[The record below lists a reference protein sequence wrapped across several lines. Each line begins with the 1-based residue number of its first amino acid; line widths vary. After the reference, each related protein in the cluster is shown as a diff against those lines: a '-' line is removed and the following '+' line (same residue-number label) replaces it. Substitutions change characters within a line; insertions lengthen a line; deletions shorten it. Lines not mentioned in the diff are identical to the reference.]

1 MKLFYSPGA
10 CSQAPHIILRETG
23 TPFTLV
29 KVDLGQHRTQDGG
42 NYYEQNPKGQVPLL
56 ALDDGTAL
64 SEGPVIAQYVAEQ
77 AGRQDLLPPGGSLA
91 RYKVLEWQN
100 YITSELHKSFS
111 PLFDPRIDAATKALF
126 IEQLG
131 KKYKWVDSRLEGR
144 AYLTGDTFTV
154 ADAYL
159 FVITGWA
166 PGLGVDLSALTHLQA
181 FLGKVAQRD
190 SVRAAREAEGL
201 AKAA

>member
-1 MKLFYSPGA
+1 M
-10 CSQAPHIILRETG
+10 
-23 TPFTLV
+23 
-29 KVDLGQHRTQDGG
+29 
-42 NYYEQNPKGQVPLL
+42 
-56 ALDDGTAL
+56 
-64 SEGPVIAQYVAEQ
+64 SEGPVIAQYIAEL
-77 AGRQDLLPPGGSLA
+77 AGRQDLLPPVGNFA

-111 PLFDPRIDAATKALF
+111 PLFDPRYDAATKAMF

-131 KKYKWVDSRLEGR
+131 KKYKWVDSRLEGQ

-166 PGLGVDLSALTHLQA
+166 PRVGVDLSALANVQA
-181 FLGKVAQRD
+181 FLARMAQRD
-190 SVRAAREAEGL
+190 SVKAAWEAEGL
-201 AKAA
+201 TKAA

>member
-10 CSQAPHIILRETG
+10 CSLAPHILLRETG
-23 TPFTLV
+23 TPFTLA
-29 KVDLGQHRTQDGG
+29 KVDLGQHRTQEGG
-42 NYYEQNPKGQVPLL
+42 NYYELNPKGQVPLL
-56 ALDDGTAL
+56 ALDDGTTL
-64 SEGPVIAQYVAEQ
+64 SEGPVIAQYIAEQ
-77 AGRQDLLPPGGSLA
+77 AGRQDLLPAAGSLA

-126 IEQLG
+126 VQQLG
-131 KKYKWVDSRLEGR
+131 KKYAWINSRLEGQ
-144 AYLTGDTFTV
+144 AYLTGDTFTI

-166 PGLGVDLSALTHLQA
+166 PNLGVDLSPLANVQA
-181 FLGKVAQRD
+181 FLDRIARRE
-190 SVRAAREAEGL
+190 SV
-201 AKAA
+201 KAALAAEEAGKAA

>member
-23 TPFTLV
+23 TPFTLA
-29 KVDLGQHRTQDGG
+29 KVDLGQHRTQEGG
-42 NYYEQNPKGQVPLL
+42 NYYELNPKGQVPLL
-56 ALDDGTAL
+56 ALDDGTTL
-64 SEGPVIAQYVAEQ
+64 SEGPVIAQYVAER
-77 AGRQDLLPPGGSLA
+77 AGRQDLLPPVGSLA

-131 KKYKWVDSRLEGR
+131 KKYKWINSRLEGQS
-144 AYLTGDTFTV
+144 YLTGEQFTV

-159 FVITGWA
+159 FVVTGWA
-166 PGLGVDLSALTHLQA
+166 PNVGVDLSALAHVQA
-181 FLGKVAQRD
+181 FLGRVSQRD
-190 SVRAAREAEGL
+190 SVKAACEAEGL

>member
-10 CSQAPHIILRETG
+10 CSQAPHILLRETG

-29 KVDLGQHRTQDGG
+29 KVDLGQHRTQEGG
-42 NYYEQNPKGQVPLL
+42 NYYELNPKGQVPLL
-56 ALDDGTAL
+56 ALDDGTTL
-64 SEGPVIAQYVAEQ
+64 SEGPVIAQYIAER
-77 AGRQDLLPPGGSLA
+77 AGKQDLLPPVGNLA

-111 PLFDPRIDAATKALF
+111 PLFDSRIDAATKTLF

-131 KKYKWVDSRLEGR
+131 KKYKWVDSRLEGQD
-144 AYLTGDTFTV
+144 YLTGDTFTV

-166 PGLGVDLSALTHLQA
+166 PGVGVDLSALANLQA
-181 FLGKVAQRD
+181 FLTRVAQRD
-190 SVRAAREAEGL
+190 SVKAAWEAEGL
-201 AKAA
+201 AKAS

>member
-10 CSQAPHIILRETG
+10 CSLAPHILLRETG
-23 TPFTLV
+23 TPFTLA
-29 KVDLGQHRTQDGG
+29 KVDLGQHRTQEGG
-42 NYYEQNPKGQVPLL
+42 NYYELNPKGQVPLL
-56 ALDDGTAL
+56 ALDDGTTL
-64 SEGPVIAQYVAEQ
+64 SEGPVIAQYIAEQ
-77 AGRQDLLPPGGSLA
+77 AGRQDLLPAAGSLA

-126 IEQLG
+126 VQQLG
-131 KKYKWVDSRLEGR
+131 KKYAWINSRLEGQ
-144 AYLTGDTFTV
+144 AYLTGDTFTI

-166 PGLGVDLSALTHLQA
+166 PNLGVDLSPLANVQA
-181 FLGKVAQRD
+181 YLDRIARRD
-190 SVRAAREAEGL
+190 SV
-201 AKAA
+201 KAALAAEEAGKAA

>member
-29 KVDLGQHRTQDGG
+29 KIDLGQHRTQEGG
-42 NYYEQNPKGQVPLL
+42 NYYELNPKGQVPLL
-56 ALDDGTAL
+56 ALDDGTTL
-64 SEGPVIAQYVAEQ
+64 SEGPVIAQYIAER
-77 AGRQDLLPPGGSLA
+77 AGRQDLLPPVGSLA

-111 PLFDPRIDAATKALF
+111 PLFDPRFDAATKALHVQ
-126 IEQLG
+126 QLG
-131 KKYKWVDSRLEGR
+131 KKYAWVNSRLEGQ
-144 AYLTGDTFTV
+144 AYLTGKQFTV

-159 FVITGWA
+159 FAVTNWA
-166 PGLGVDLSALTHLQA
+166 PNVGLDLSALANVQA
-181 FLGKVAQRD
+181 FLARVAQRD
-190 SVRAAREAEGL
+190 SVRAALAAEGL

>member
-10 CSQAPHIILRETG
+10 CSLAPHIILRETG

-29 KVDLGQHRTQDGG
+29 KVDLGQHKTPEGSS
-42 NYYEQNPKGQVPLL
+42 YYELNPKGQVPLL
-56 ALDDGTAL
+56 ALDDERTL
-64 SEGPVIAQYVAEQ
+64 SEGPVIAQYIAEL
-77 AGRQDLLPPGGSLA
+77 AGKEDLLPPVGNFA
-91 RYKVLEWQN
+91 RYKVMEWQN

-111 PLFDPRIDAATKALF
+111 PLFDPRFDAATKALF

-131 KKYKWVDSRLEGR
+131 KRFKWVDSRLQGQ

-159 FVITGWA
+159 FVIAGWA
-166 PGLGVDLSALTHLQA
+166 PRVGVDLSALSNLQA
-181 FLGKVAQRD
+181 FLGRMAQRD
-190 SVRAAREAEGL
+190 SV
-201 AKAA
+201 KAALAAESAGKAA

>member
-1 MKLFYSPGA
+1 MKLYYSPGA
-10 CSQAPHIILRETG
+10 CSRAPHIILRETN

-29 KVDLGQHRTQDGG
+29 KVDLGQHRTLEGG
-42 NYYEQNPKGQVPLL
+42 NYYELNPKGQVPLL
-56 ALDDGTAL
+56 ALDDGNTL
-64 SEGPVIAQYVAEQ
+64 SEGPVIAQYIAEQ
-77 AGRQDLLPPGGSLA
+77 AGRQDLLPPVGSLA

-131 KKYKWVDSRLEGR
+131 KKYKWVDSRLAGQS
-144 AYLTGDTFTV
+144 YLTGEQFTV

-166 PGLGVDLSALTHLQA
+166 PNLGVDLSQLANLQA
-181 FLGKVAQRD
+181 FLGNIAQRD
-190 SVRAAREAEGL
+190 SVKAALAAEEQ

>member
-10 CSQAPHIILRETG
+10 CSQAPHILLRETG

-29 KVDLGQHRTQDGG
+29 KVDLGQHRTQEGG
-42 NYYEQNPKGQVPLL
+42 NYYELNPKGQVPLL
-56 ALDDGTAL
+56 ALDDGTTL
-64 SEGPVIAQYVAEQ
+64 SEGPVIAQYIAEQ
-77 AGRQDLLPPGGSLA
+77 SGKQDLLPPVGNLA

-111 PLFDPRIDAATKALF
+111 PLFDSRIDAATKALF
-126 IEQLG
+126 IEQLS
-131 KKYKWVDSRLEGR
+131 KKYKWVDSRLEGQD
-144 AYLTGDTFTV
+144 YLTGDTFTV

-166 PGLGVDLSALTHLQA
+166 PGVGVDLSALANLQA
-181 FLGKVAQRD
+181 FLTRVAQRD
-190 SVRAAREAEGL
+190 SVKAAWEAEGL
-201 AKAA
+201 AKAS

>member
-10 CSQAPHIILRETG
+10 CSQAPHILLRETG

-29 KVDLGQHRTQDGG
+29 KVDLGQHKTQEGG
-42 NYYEQNPKGQVPLL
+42 NYYELNPKGQVPLL
-56 ALDDGTAL
+56 ALDDGTTL
-64 SEGPVIAQYVAEQ
+64 SEGPVIAQYIAEQ
-77 AGRQDLLPPGGSLA
+77 AGKQDLLPPVGSLA

-111 PLFDPRIDAATKALF
+111 PLFDSRIDLATKALF
-126 IEQLG
+126 VEQLG
-131 KKYKWVDSRLEGR
+131 KKYKWVDSRLEGQD
-144 AYLTGDTFTV
+144 YLTGDTFTV

-166 PGLGVDLSALTHLQA
+166 PGVGVDLSALANLQA
-181 FLGKVAQRD
+181 FLARVSQRD
-190 SVRAAREAEGL
+190 SV
-201 AKAA
+201 KAAQAAEA

>member
-29 KVDLGQHRTQDGG
+29 KVDLGQHQTQEGN
-42 NYYEQNPKGQVPLL
+42 NYYELNPKGQVPLL
-56 ALDDGTAL
+56 ALDDGTTL
-64 SEGPVIAQYVAEQ
+64 SEGPVIAQYIAEQ
-77 AGRQDLLPPGGSLA
+77 ADKHDLLPPVGNFA

-111 PLFDPRIDAATKALF
+111 PLFDPRFDAATKALHVQ
-126 IEQLG
+126 QLG
-131 KKYKWVDSRLEGR
+131 KKYAWVNSRLEGKS
-144 AYLTGDTFTV
+144 YLTGEQFTV

-159 FVITGWA
+159 FAVTGWA
-166 PGLGVDLSALTHLQA
+166 PRVGVDLSALSNLQA
-181 FLGKVAQRD
+181 FLGRMAQRD
-190 SVRAAREAEGL
+190 SVKAALEAEGL
-201 AKAA
+201 AKGA

>member
-1 MKLFYSPGA
+1 MKLYYSPGA
-10 CSQAPHIILRETG
+10 CSRAPHIILRETN

-29 KVDLGQHRTQDGG
+29 RVDLGQHRTQEGG
-42 NYYEQNPKGQVPLL
+42 NYYELNPKGQVPLL
-56 ALDDGTAL
+56 VLDDGNTL
-64 SEGPVIAQYVAEQ
+64 SEGPVIAQYIAEQ
-77 AGRQDLLPPGGSLA
+77 AGRQDLLPPVGSLA

-131 KKYKWVDSRLEGR
+131 KKYKWVDSRLTGQS
-144 AYLTGDTFTV
+144 YLTGEQFTV

-166 PGLGVDLSALTHLQA
+166 PNLGVDLSQLVNLQA
-181 FLGKVAQRD
+181 FLGNIARRD
-190 SVRAAREAEGL
+190 SVKAALAAEEQ

>member
-1 MKLFYSPGA
+1 MKLYYSPGA
-10 CSQAPHIILRETG
+10 CSRAPHIILRETN

-29 KVDLGQHRTQDGG
+29 KVDLGQHRTQEGG
-42 NYYEQNPKGQVPLL
+42 NYYELNPKGQVPLL
-56 ALDDGTAL
+56 ALDDGNTL
-64 SEGPVIAQYVAEQ
+64 SEGPVIAQYIAEQ
-77 AGRQDLLPPGGSLA
+77 AGRQDLLPPVGSLA

-131 KKYKWVDSRLEGR
+131 KKYKWVDSRLAGQS
-144 AYLTGDTFTV
+144 YLTGEQFTV

-166 PGLGVDLSALTHLQA
+166 PNLGVDLSQLANLQA
-181 FLGKVAQRD
+181 FLGNIAQRD
-190 SVRAAREAEGL
+190 SVKAALAAEEQ

>member
-1 MKLFYSPGA
+1 MKLFFSPGA

-29 KVDLGQHRTQDGG
+29 KVDLGQHRTQEGG
-42 NYYEQNPKGQVPLL
+42 NYYELNPKGQVPLL
-56 ALDDGTAL
+56 ALDDGTTL

-77 AGRQDLLPPGGSLA
+77 AGRQDLLPPVGNLA

-126 IEQLG
+126 VQQLG

-166 PGLGVDLSALTHLQA
+166 PGLGVDLSALAQVQA
-181 FLGKVAQRD
+181 FLARVGQRD
-190 SVRAAREAEGL
+190 SVKAAQAAEG
-201 AKAA
+201 

>member
-10 CSQAPHIILRETG
+10 CSLAPHILLRETG
-23 TPFTLV
+23 TPFTLA
-29 KVDLGQHRTQDGG
+29 KVDRGQHRTQDGG
-42 NYYEQNPKGQVPLL
+42 NYYELNPKGQVPLL
-56 ALDDGTAL
+56 ALDDGTTL
-64 SEGPVIAQYVAEQ
+64 SEGPVIAQYIAEQ
-77 AGRQDLLPPGGSLA
+77 AGRQDLLPAAGSLA

-126 IEQLG
+126 VQQLG
-131 KKYKWVDSRLEGR
+131 KKYAWINSRLEGQ
-144 AYLTGDTFTV
+144 AYLTGDTFTI

-166 PGLGVDLSALTHLQA
+166 PNLGVDLSPLANVQA
-181 FLGKVAQRD
+181 YLDRIARRD
-190 SVRAAREAEGL
+190 SV
-201 AKAA
+201 KAALAAEEAGKAA

>member
-10 CSQAPHIILRETG
+10 CSQAPHILLRETG

-29 KVDLGQHRTQDGG
+29 KVDLGQHRTQEGG
-42 NYYEQNPKGQVPLL
+42 NYYELNPKGQVPLL
-56 ALDDGTAL
+56 ALADGTTL
-64 SEGPVIAQYVAEQ
+64 SEGPVIAQYIAEQ
-77 AGRQDLLPPGGSLA
+77 AGRQDLLPSVGSFA

-111 PLFDPRIDAATKALF
+111 PLFDPRIDAAAKALF
-126 IEQLG
+126 VQQLA
-131 KKYKWVDSRLEGR
+131 KKYKWVDSRLEGQ

-166 PGLGVDLSALTHLQA
+166 PGVGVDLSALAHVQA
-181 FLGKVAQRD
+181 FLARVARRD
-190 SVRAAREAEGL
+190 SVKAALEAEGL

>member
-10 CSQAPHIILRETG
+10 CSQAPHILLRETG
-23 TPFTLV
+23 AAFTLV
-29 KVDLGQHRTQDGG
+29 KVDLGQHRTPEGD
-42 NYYEQNPKGQVPLL
+42 NYYELNPKGQVPLL
-56 ALDDGTAL
+56 ALDDGTTL
-64 SEGPVIAQYVAEQ
+64 SEGPVIAQYIAER
-77 AGRQDLLPPGGSLA
+77 AGRQDLLPPVGSLA

-111 PLFDPRIDAATKALF
+111 PLFDPRFDAATKALHVQ
-126 IEQLG
+126 QLG
-131 KKYKWVDSRLEGR
+131 KKYAWVNSRLEGQ
-144 AYLTGDTFTV
+144 AYLTGEQFTV

-166 PGLGVDLSALTHLQA
+166 PRVGVDLSALANVQA
-181 FLGKVAQRD
+181 FLARVAQRD
-190 SVRAAREAEGL
+190 SVRAALAAEGL

>member
-29 KVDLGQHRTQDGG
+29 KVDLGQHKTQEGG
-42 NYYEQNPKGQVPLL
+42 NYYELNPKGQVPLL
-56 ALDDGTAL
+56 ALDDGTTL
-64 SEGPVIAQYVAEQ
+64 SEGPVIAQYIAER
-77 AGRQDLLPPGGSLA
+77 AGRQDLLPPAGSLA

-111 PLFDPRIDAATKALF
+111 PLFDPRFDAATKALF

-131 KKYKWVDSRLEGR
+131 KKFKWVDSRLEGQ
-144 AYLTGDTFTV
+144 AYLTGETFTV

-159 FVITGWA
+159 FVVAGWA
-166 PGLGVDLSALTHLQA
+166 PSVGVDVSALAHLQA
-181 FLGKVAQRD
+181 FLARVGQRD
-190 SVRAAREAEGL
+190 SVKAAREAEG
-201 AKAA
+201 

>member
-10 CSQAPHIILRETG
+10 CSLAPHILLRETG
-23 TPFTLV
+23 TPFTLA

-42 NYYEQNPKGQVPLL
+42 NYYELNPKGQVPLL
-56 ALDDGTAL
+56 ALDDGTTL
-64 SEGPVIAQYVAEQ
+64 SEGPVIAQYIAEQ
-77 AGRQDLLPPGGSLA
+77 AGRQDLLPAAGSLA

-126 IEQLG
+126 VQQLG
-131 KKYKWVDSRLEGR
+131 KKYAWINSRLEGQ
-144 AYLTGDTFTV
+144 AYLTGDTFTI

-166 PGLGVDLSALTHLQA
+166 PNLGVDLSPLANVQA
-181 FLGKVAQRD
+181 YLDRIARRD
-190 SVRAAREAEGL
+190 SV
-201 AKAA
+201 KAALAAEEAGKAA

>member
-1 MKLFYSPGA
+1 MKLYYSPGA
-10 CSQAPHIILRETG
+10 CSRAPHIILRETN

-29 KVDLGQHRTQDGG
+29 RVDLGQHRTQKGG
-42 NYYEQNPKGQVPLL
+42 NYYELNPKGQVPLL
-56 ALDDGTAL
+56 VLDDGNTL
-64 SEGPVIAQYVAEQ
+64 SEGPVIAQYIAEQ
-77 AGRQDLLPPGGSLA
+77 AGRQDLLPPVGSLA

-131 KKYKWVDSRLEGR
+131 KKYKWVDSRLAGQS
-144 AYLTGDTFTV
+144 YLTGEQFTV

-166 PGLGVDLSALTHLQA
+166 PNLGVDLSQLVNLQA
-181 FLGKVAQRD
+181 FLGNIAQRD
-190 SVRAAREAEGL
+190 SVKAALAAEEQ

>member
-1 MKLFYSPGA
+1 MKLYYSPGA
-10 CSQAPHIILRETG
+10 CSRAPHIILRETN

-29 KVDLGQHRTQDGG
+29 KVDLGQHRTQEGG
-42 NYYEQNPKGQVPLL
+42 NYYELNPKGQVPLL
-56 ALDDGTAL
+56 VLDDGNTL
-64 SEGPVIAQYVAEQ
+64 SEGPVIAQYIAEQ
-77 AGRQDLLPPGGSLA
+77 AGRQDLLPPVGSLA

-111 PLFDPRIDAATKALF
+111 PLFDPRIDTATKALF

-131 KKYKWVDSRLEGR
+131 KKYKWVDSRLAGQS
-144 AYLTGDTFTV
+144 YLTGEQFTV

-166 PGLGVDLSALTHLQA
+166 PNLGVDLSQLANLQA
-181 FLGKVAQRD
+181 FLGNIAQRD
-190 SVRAAREAEGL
+190 SVKAALAAEEQ

>member
-10 CSQAPHIILRETG
+10 CSQAPHILLRETG

-29 KVDLGQHRTQDGG
+29 KVDLGQHRTQEGG
-42 NYYEQNPKGQVPLL
+42 NYYELNPKGQVPLL
-56 ALDDGTAL
+56 ALDDGTTL
-64 SEGPVIAQYVAEQ
+64 SEGPVIAQYIAER
-77 AGRQDLLPPGGSLA
+77 AGKQDLLPPVGNLA

-111 PLFDPRIDAATKALF
+111 PLFDSRIDAATKTLF

-131 KKYKWVDSRLEGR
+131 KKYKLVDSRLEGQD
-144 AYLTGDTFTV
+144 YLTGDTFTV

-166 PGLGVDLSALTHLQA
+166 PGVGVDLSALANLQA
-181 FLGKVAQRD
+181 FLTRVAQRD
-190 SVRAAREAEGL
+190 SVKAAWEAEGL
-201 AKAA
+201 AKAS